1 MPRAHH
7 DSQGPGPL
15 SPPVSAGTELD
26 LSGVLLCKGKVRDLS
41 SLGPQ
46 PQALCK
52 CSVIPNLTVPSLLLA
67 VGAFPCHRAPSISP
81 VLMHTMSDH
90 PMSSEAGRVRI
101 WLDLPR
107 EDCLFSYLECGCLK
121 PDEGTRHGGFQAHR
135 GQTLPS
141 HSRG

>member
-52 CSVIPNLTVPSLLLA
+52 CSVIPDLTVPSLLLA

-81 VLMHTMSDH
+81 VLMHTCLTTH
-90 PMSSEAGRVRI
+90 VVRGWQSEDLAGSPQGR
-101 WLDLPR
+101 LP
-107 EDCLFSYLECGCLK
+107 LFLLGVWMPEA
-121 PDEGTRHGGFQAHR
+121 R
-135 GQTLPS
+135 
-141 HSRG
+141 